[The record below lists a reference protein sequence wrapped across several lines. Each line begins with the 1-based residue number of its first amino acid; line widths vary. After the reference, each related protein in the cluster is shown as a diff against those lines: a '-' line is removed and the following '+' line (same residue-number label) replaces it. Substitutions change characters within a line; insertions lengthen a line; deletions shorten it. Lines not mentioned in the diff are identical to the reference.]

1 MLEWRGAYT
10 VAAGASF
17 LTLVIY
23 ALALRGYRPTAAAAA
38 AGRIDFTVLKDR
50 NVAVVILGYFL
61 HSVELI
67 HVRTW
72 LAPFLAFILVTQGG
86 LAGEA
91 AAAEAAVIVGVA
103 GLLGA
108 LAPFAGGLL
117 ADRVGRLRGAM
128 LLFFVSG
135 SFPSPSAGRWSCPW
149 PTVVA
154 LAFIY
159 SIAVGADSAIYSSAV
174 TEVADP
180 ARLGSTLG
188 VHALGGFG
196 AGVISP
202 VLFGAVLDLVGREH
216 TAAWG
221 LAFGTAGVGA
231 VIAIAA
237 MARLRGAC
245 GRTAAAHCLRHLY
258 VVRFPR
264 RLESRLIGRRPCPSE
279 STST

>member
-1 MLEWRGAYT
+1 
-10 VAAGASF
+10 
-17 LTLVIY
+17 
-23 ALALRGYRPTAAAAA
+23 
-38 AGRIDFTVLKDR
+38 
-50 NVAVVILGYFL
+50 
-61 HSVELI
+61 
-67 HVRTW
+67 
-72 LAPFLAFILVTQGG
+72 
-86 LAGEA
+86 
-91 AAAEAAVIVGVA
+91 
-103 GLLGA
+103 
-108 LAPFAGGLL
+108 
-117 ADRVGRLRGAM
+117 M

-135 SFPSPSAGRWSCPW
+135 VLSFAIGWTVELPW

-237 MARLRGAC
+237 MARLR
-245 GRTAAAHCLRHLY
+245 AHAGG
-258 VVRFPR
+258 PR
-264 RLESRLIGRRPCPSE
+264 RPIA
-279 STST
+279 